1 MHRIEGVYLF
11 PAPISVDGT
20 VFGTTYHVTIGG
32 VDATLSLPRR
42 RPEWATQSGLAG
54 DLLPPVA
61 RLPAL
66 ARDYDKTVEWAWD
79 ISRWGGVMQWP
90 DGYGY
95 VTSGLLA
102 VEFSTAGD
110 PADAGRERAGRIGEA
125 LAPWFESACDWL
137 AALSRMPMGH
147 RDPRRQVQRRRLRLD
162 LLDSGGKRIDC
173 GPPAIFVRRLD
184 QNPALT
190 SAVHWSR
197 ALREASAG
205 NSLHLAHVAL
215 NWARLAAAREQYAR
229 AVAEA
234 GIAADVALA
243 EALDR
248 RLRATKSAAQIA
260 AMLDKA
266 ALGRKEILAT
276 TYGVPIPA
284 SLGSDLREVRNDVL
298 HRAATPS
305 PAQAY
310 AAIAVT
316 EQVLRDHVP
325 L

>member
-110 PADAGRERAGRIGEA
+110 PADAGRVRPLRER
-125 LAPWFESACDWL
+125 
-137 AALSRMPMGH
+137 
-147 RDPRRQVQRRRLRLD
+147 PRRQPVCDRPRVQFRSD
-162 LLDSGGKRIDC
+162 LLPHQFVIHR
-173 GPPAIFVRRLD
+173 GPPF
-184 QNPALT
+184 
-190 SAVHWSR
+190 AVNR
-197 ALREASAG
+197 CPR
-205 NSLHLAHVAL
+205 
-215 NWARLAAAREQYAR
+215 
-229 AVAEA
+229 
-234 GIAADVALA
+234 
-243 EALDR
+243 
-248 RLRATKSAAQIA
+248 
-260 AMLDKA
+260 
-266 ALGRKEILAT
+266 
-276 TYGVPIPA
+276 VPP
-284 SLGSDLREVRNDVL
+284 
-298 HRAATPS
+298 RAA
-305 PAQAY
+305 
-310 AAIAVT
+310 
-316 EQVLRDHVP
+316 ER
-325 L
+325 